1 MAIRSTEAGPA
12 EVRDSTDLRHLTF
25 SQERALGRSV
35 ALITVAMSTISL
47 LAGGRVLEVALAE
60 VVSMGAV
67 VDDITDRMHRL

>member
-35 ALITVAMSTISL
+35 GLITVAMSTISL
-47 LAGGRVLEVALAE
+47 PAGARVLEVAPAE
-60 VVSMGAV
+60 VAFMAV
-67 VDDITDRMHRL
+67 VADDITDRIYRR